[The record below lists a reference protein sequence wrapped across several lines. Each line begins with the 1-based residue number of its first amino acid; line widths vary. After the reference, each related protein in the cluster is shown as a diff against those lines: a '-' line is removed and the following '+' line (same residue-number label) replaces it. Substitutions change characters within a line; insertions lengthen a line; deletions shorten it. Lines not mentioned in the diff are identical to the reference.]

1 MTLLLKAASR
11 DGTDL
16 ALEDFQAH
24 QIRWAVETGLG
35 PLLQRAI
42 ADDPKARTSA
52 LWPFVQ
58 GADLTARVISGQQLD
73 AMDEIIRVCQGHAPP
88 LTLLKGISVCSQHYP
103 EPHLRVMRDVDVL
116 VDQEA
121 IPTVE
126 SRLLRLGY
134 LPRSEN
140 PPAFYETHHHT
151 TPFFH
156 PRTRVWVEV
165 HRGLFPSASELG
177 ADRVFGL
184 ENIRAE
190 LRPSEF
196 HGRRVNRL
204 SDELQLVYLASHWA
218 FGLKRVGGVVGVLD
232 AVYLLT
238 NARALR
244 WERVLGWLD
253 GAVASAYVY
262 LLLTYLGRHRLVDV
276 SPGVLSALR
285 ARQQSFGRANLKAL
299 QAIIDRY
306 VTGGREFGALMSA
319 RNFEIIRKT
328 LLSPGRPTRNALR
341 LLWNLLPSR
350 VGLRNLLPR
359 VHASA

>member
-1 MTLLLKAASR
+1 MTRLLKAASR

-16 ALEDFQAH
+16 ALEDFSAD
-24 QIRWAVETGLG
+24 QIRWATETGLG

-42 ADDPKARTSA
+42 GHDVKARAST
-52 LWPFVQ
+52 LWPLVQ
-58 GADLTARVISGQQLD
+58 GADLTARVINGQQLD
-73 AMDEIIRVCQGHAPP
+73 AMDEIIRACDGHAPP

-103 EPHLRVMRDVDVL
+103 EPHLRVMRDIDVL
-116 VDQEA
+116 VDREA

-134 LPRSEN
+134 LPRSEY
-140 PPAFYETHHHT
+140 PRAFYETHHHT

-165 HRGLFPSASELG
+165 HRGLFPSGSGLG
-177 ADRVFGL
+177 ADRVFAL

-218 FGLKRVGGVVGVLD
+218 FGLTRVGGVVGVLD

-238 NARALR
+238 NVRALH

-262 LLLTYLGRHRLVDV
+262 LLLTYLARHRLVDV
-276 SPGVLSALR
+276 PADVLSALWS
-285 ARQQSFGRANLKAL
+285 RQRSFGHANLKAL
-299 QAIIDRY
+299 QVIIDRY
-306 VTGGREFGALMSA
+306 VTGGREFGVLMSA
-319 RNFEIIRKT
+319 RNFEIIRET
-328 LLSPGRPTRNALR
+328 LLSPGWPTRNALR
-341 LLWNLLPSR
+341 LVWNLLPSR
-350 VGLRNLLPR
+350 VGLRELWRR
-359 VHASA
+359 VQASA